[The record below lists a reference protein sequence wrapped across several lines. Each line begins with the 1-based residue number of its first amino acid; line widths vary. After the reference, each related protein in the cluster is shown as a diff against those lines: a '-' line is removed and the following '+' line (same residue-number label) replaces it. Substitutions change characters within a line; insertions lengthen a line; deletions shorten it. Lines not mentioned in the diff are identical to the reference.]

1 MIKIL
6 FYIYSKY
13 YRYQSGT
20 YIMKI
25 ADETLMLLDD
35 HILNAQQISF
45 SPFKFAFEDRFEEWD
60 KKFKI
65 SQEVISLWI
74 EVQK

>member
-1 MIKIL
+1 
-6 FYIYSKY
+6 
-13 YRYQSGT
+13 
-20 YIMKI
+20 MKI

-60 KKFKI
+60 KKFKL

>member
-1 MIKIL
+1 MIKML
-6 FYIYSKY
+6 FYINSKY
-13 YRYQSGT
+13 YRYQLGT

-45 SPFKFAFEDRFEEWD
+45 SPFKAVFEDRFEEWD
-60 KKFKI
+60 QKLKL
-65 SQEVISLWI
+65 SQEVILLWI